1 MHRRRIAIVVALIT
15 ASGCARPPEAV
26 FVDMARV
33 MAVEDQG
40 PDFVTQANRARTSN
54 LSIPPKLAEVGGAKE
69 VVIRD
74 KAESTIDSALE
85 KIKEERESAIRVL
98 TRRLGTLR
106 SAEIDQQKQE
116 ALDELAERQA
126 AYLKQVYDQLYAV
139 FKAYARDRGPE
150 KFRIEFLQ
158 VKKPDLFVSRTSQ
171 TPFAAQLAKELAT
184 LRSHVKELDAEYAK
198 QATAILNQAE
208 STINAEQGAI
218 QSKFETLRANAL
230 ERAAADARRT
240 IGESQTATE
249 LHLGA
254 NRSVRVPATVSHR
267 VTIPGSNGTPTP
279 EPSKAIPIVTA
290 DADRATMVEQQLEIW
305 LKSRGL
311 VRSDTRSG
319 ARDATNEFVL
329 WRKTHQVGR

>member
-1 MHRRRIAIVVALIT
+1 MHRRRIAIVFALVT

-33 MAVEDQG
+33 IAVEDQR
-40 PDFVTQANRARTSN
+40 PDVSHQANQARIPNQS
-54 LSIPPKLAEVGGAKE
+54 LPPKLAAVGGAKE
-69 VVIRD
+69 VLIRD
-74 KAESTIDSALE
+74 KAEATIDSALA

-98 TRRLGTLR
+98 TRRLGALR

-116 ALDELAERQA
+116 ALTELAERQS
-126 AYLKQVYDQLYAV
+126 AYLKDVYDQLYAV
-139 FKAYARDRGPE
+139 FRAYARDRGPA

-171 TPFAAQLAKELAT
+171 TPFAAQLAKELT
-184 LRSHVKELDAEYAK
+184 SLRSHVKELDAEYAK
-198 QATAILNQAE
+198 QANSILNQAE

-230 ERAAADARRT
+230 ERAAVDARQT
-240 IGESQTATE
+240 IGESQGATE

-254 NRSVRVPATVSHR
+254 NRSVRVPATAAHR
-267 VTIPGSNGTPTP
+267 VTIPGSNGSPI
-279 EPSKAIPIVTA
+279 PSPSSTSQNVTSE
-290 DADRATMVEQQLEIW
+290 ADRATIVKQQLEIW

-319 ARDATNEFVL
+319 ARDATDEFVL

>member
-1 MHRRRIAIVVALIT
+1 MHRRRIAIVFALIT

-33 MAVEDQG
+33 MAVENQG
-40 PDFVTQANRARTSN
+40 LDFSSQTNRARTPNQS
-54 LSIPPKLAEVGGAKE
+54 LPPKLAEVGGAKE
-69 VVIRD
+69 VLIRD
-74 KAESTIDSALE
+74 KAESTIDSALA

-116 ALDELAERQA
+116 AFDELAERQS

-171 TPFAAQLAKELAT
+171 TPFAAQLAKELAS
-184 LRSHVKELDAEYAK
+184 LRSHVKELDAAYAK

-240 IGESQTATE
+240 IGESQAATE

-254 NRSVRVPATVSHR
+254 NRSVRVPATATHR
-267 VTIPGSNGTPTP
+267 VTIPGGNGDPMPVPTITTSVVAA
-279 EPSKAIPIVTA
+279 E
-290 DADRATMVEQQLEIW
+290 ADRATMVKQQLEIW

-319 ARDATNEFVL
+319 ARDATDEFVL